1 MRTQFRIRASA
12 LLCLATAACSDITSL
27 EQDAPSRVLGN
38 TLRDPSAAPLLVN
51 SVITDFECAL
61 GTYIVAGAMVG
72 DEFLDAQ
79 LSQAVWDLDRRT
91 VFPELSGYATGGC
104 GGVQSPGVYTPL
116 STTRF
121 LADNTLELLQG
132 WTDQQV
138 PNRGSHIA
146 TVAAYGGY
154 SLVLLGEGMCSAALD
169 GGPEL
174 SREEVFAEAVDRF
187 TSAIEAATAANNTDI
202 LNLARVGRAR
212 ALLNLGQYAAASDD
226 AELVPASF
234 VRNATYAETPNRRQN
249 NVHSYQ
255 FIGLF
260 GTVDPTYRGLTFGGS
275 PDPRVTVVSAGV
287 NGHDTVTPIWRSTKY
302 PLVGSPIP
310 IGSGDEALLIVAE
323 AEARVGNPNNAVT
336 IINQLHTKVGLPP
349 FAGGTQPQILA
360 QVLEERRRELFLEG
374 QRLGDMIR
382 TNAPLVPAPG
392 TPFGKGGTY
401 GTQLCFPLPA
411 VERDNN
417 PNI

>member
-1 MRTQFRIRASA
+1 MRTQLRIRASA

-38 TLRDPSAAPLLVN
+38 TLRDPAAAPLLVN
-51 SVITDFECAL
+51 SVITDYECAL
-61 GTYIVAGAMVG
+61 ATYTVAGAMVG

-79 LSQAVWDLDRRT
+79 LSQVVWDFDRRT
-91 VFPELSGYATGGC
+91 LFPEMQAATAGC
-104 GGVQSPGVYTPL
+104 GGVQAPGVYVPL
-116 STTRF
+116 STARF

-132 WTDQQV
+132 WTDEQV
-138 PNRGSHIA
+138 ANRGSLIA

-174 SREEVFAEAVDRF
+174 TREDLFNEAIDRF
-187 TSAIEAATAANNTDI
+187 TAAIDAATAASNADI
-202 LNLARVGRAR
+202 LNMARVGRAR
-212 ALLNLGQYAAASDD
+212 ALLNLGQYAAARDD

-234 VRNATYAETPNRRQN
+234 VRNATYDETPTRRQN
-249 NVHSYQ
+249 NVHTYQ
-255 FIGLF
+255 FRGLF
-260 GTVDPTYRGLTFGGS
+260 GTVDPTFRGLTIGGD
-275 PDPRVTVVSAGV
+275 PDPRVEVVNSGV

-302 PLVGSPIP
+302 PDVGSPIP
-310 IGSGDEALLIVAE
+310 IASGDEALLIVAE
-323 AEARVGNPNNAVT
+323 AEARVGTPANAVT
-336 IINQLHTKVGLPP
+336 IINQLRANVGLDP
-349 FAGGTQPQILA
+349 FAGGTQAEILA

-374 QRLGDMIR
+374 HRLGDMLR
-382 TNAPLVPAPG
+382 NNLPLVPAPG

-401 GTQLCFPLPA
+401 GTQLCIPLPA
-411 VERDNN
+411 AERDNN